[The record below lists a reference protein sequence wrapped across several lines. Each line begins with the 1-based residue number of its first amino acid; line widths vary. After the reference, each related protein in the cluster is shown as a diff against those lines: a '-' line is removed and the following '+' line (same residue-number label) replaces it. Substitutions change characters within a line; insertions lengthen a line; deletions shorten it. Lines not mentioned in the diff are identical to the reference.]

1 MKDYKPKETILVIT
15 VGFQVMY
22 VLFHHQWMFFAALVI
37 GLAGVF
43 SFYLSKKI
51 DWLWGKLAL
60 ILGFLSNTIILT
72 LCFYLVITP
81 VALIRKLLVKK
92 NMLSVDKTKSTNFE
106 TVNQQYDKEDFV
118 KTW

>member
-15 VGFQVMY
+15 VGFLVMY
-22 VLFHHQWMFFAALVI
+22 MIFHDQCMLLAALII
-37 GLAGVF
+37 GLTGVF

-51 DWLWGKLAL
+51 DWIWGKLTL

-81 VALIRKLLVKK
+81 VALIRKLFVKK
-92 NMLSVDKTKSTNFE
+92 HMLSIDKTKTTNFE
-106 TVNQQYDKEDFV
+106 AVNHHYDKEDFV
-118 KTW
+118 KPW